1 MAQLSA
7 AAYIDAE
14 TSLAQRLNTLGFELV
29 KEIGADDKEG
39 GYICKCK
46 DYAVLVF
53 RGTHN
58 KYEAIL
64 DLKVWHTH
72 DDHVGYAEGF
82 YAAYH
87 KLLPQFVEFVDTAQ
101 IPVYITGHSLGGA
114 ISLITA
120 LCLQPYSYAACYTF
134 GAPRVCS
141 ISGEKKDDGKAIF
154 RVIHE
159 DDIVPSMPL
168 IIMGYW
174 PFLGQ
179 MIYLTGKGITQG
191 WQAYSMRILGQAWP
205 IIQTSVFGLMSY
217 IKNHFIDNYIEDLK
231 KSNKV

>member
-1 MAQLSA
+1 MKIFDSKLALTMAQLSA

-101 IPVYITGHSLGGA
+101 IPVTCAGQGREG
-114 ISLITA
+114 
-120 LCLQPYSYAACYTF
+120 
-134 GAPRVCS
+134 
-141 ISGEKKDDGKAIF
+141 DDGSCGKHRLEGF
-154 RVIHE
+154 R
-159 DDIVPSMPL
+159 
-168 IIMGYW
+168 
-174 PFLGQ
+174 
-179 MIYLTGKGITQG
+179 QG
-191 WQAYSMRILGQAWP
+191 LRKPAS
-205 IIQTSVFGLMSY
+205 
-217 IKNHFIDNYIEDLK
+217 
-231 KSNKV
+231 